1 MGAHRS
7 GLIGEDPTK
16 PFTNLMPYIA
26 QVALRHKPELV
37 IFGGDYPT
45 DDGTGNIKIYQI
57 MSIECSLIYA

>member
-37 IFGGDYPT
+37 IFGGDYST
-45 DDGTGNIKIYQI
+45 NDGTGIEMI
-57 MSIECSLIYA
+57 MLISNDKFIERFI